1 MAIRSNQKISPN
13 FNMSSMTDLVF
24 LLLIFFILT
33 STLVS
38 INALEIELPSADKTK
53 TEQTYTTVSISNTGE
68 YFVNSDKVDDLETL
82 ESSIG
87 NAIIQA
93 KDSTIVVRADKTAQ
107 VEQLVNVMNIGQRHH
122 YKMVIATEIE
132 K

>member
-53 TEQTYTTVSISNTGE
+53 TEQTYTTVSISNEGDF
-68 YFVNSDKVDDLETL
+68 FVNSEKVEDAETL
-82 ESSIG
+82 ESFLAE
-87 NAIIQA
+87 AITSA
-93 KDSTIVVRADKTAQ
+93 KDSTVVVRADKTAQ
-107 VEQLVNVMNIGQRHH
+107 IEQLVKVMNIGQRHQ
-122 YKMVIATEIE
+122 YKMVIATEIN

>member
-1 MAIRSNQKISPN
+1 MAIRSNQKVSPN

-53 TEQTYTTVSISNTGE
+53 TEQTYTTVSISNEGDF
-68 YFVNSDKVDDLETL
+68 FVNSEKVEDVETL
-82 ESSIG
+82 ESSLT
-87 NAIIQA
+87 NAIVEA
-93 KDSTIVVRADKTAQ
+93 KDSTVVVRADKTAQ
-107 VEQLVNVMNIGQRHH
+107 IEQLVKVMNIGQRHH
-122 YKMVIATEIE
+122 YKMVIATEISE
-132 K
+132 

>member
-53 TEQTYTTVSISNTGE
+53 TEQTYTTVSISDQGE
-68 YFVNSDKVDDLETL
+68 FFVNSEKVEDIETL
-82 ESSIG
+82 ESSLT
-87 NAIIQA
+87 NAIIEA
-93 KDSTIVVRADKTAQ
+93 KDSTVVVRADKTAQ
-107 VEQLVNVMNIGQRHH
+107 VEQLVQVMNISQRHH
-122 YKMVIATEIE
+122 YKMVIATEITE
-132 K
+132 

>member
-53 TEQTYTTVSISNTGE
+53 TEQTYTTVSISNEGDF
-68 YFVNSDKVDDLETL
+68 FVNSEKVEDIESLEAFLT
-82 ESSIG
+82 
-87 NAIIQA
+87 NAITAA
-93 KDSTIVVRADKTAQ
+93 KDSTVVVRADKTAQ
-107 VEQLVNVMNIGQRHH
+107 VDQLVQVMTIGQRHQ
-122 YKMVIATEIE
+122 YKMVIATEIND
-132 K
+132 

>member
-38 INALEIELPSADKTK
+38 INALEIELPSSDKAK
-53 TEQTYTTVSISNTGE
+53 TEQTYTTVSINNEGDF
-68 YFVNSDKVDDLETL
+68 FVNSEKVEDIETL
-82 ESSIG
+82 ESSLT
-87 NAIIQA
+87 NAIVEA

-107 VEQLVNVMNIGQRHH
+107 IKQLVKVMDIGQRHH
-122 YKMVIATEIE
+122 YKMVIATEISE
-132 K
+132 

>member
-53 TEQTYTTVSISNTGE
+53 TEQTYTTVSISNEGDF
-68 YFVNSDKVDDLETL
+68 FVNSEKVEDVESL
-82 ESSIG
+82 ESFLT
-87 NAIIQA
+87 NAITAA
-93 KDSTIVVRADKTAQ
+93 KDSTVVVRADKTAQ
-107 VEQLVNVMNIGQRHH
+107 IEQLVQVMNIGQRHQ
-122 YKMVIATEIE
+122 YKMVIATEID